1 MPVSES
7 QKAAA
12 ARYEAKN
19 YEKITLRVKK
29 SEVRRLRSLAAASGK
44 SLNAYVLD
52 RALSDPV
59 PVSDPVVRAPAQ
71 DRSALNNYLKAM
83 EKLKGN

>member
-12 ARYEAKN
+12 ARYEART
-19 YEKITLRVKK
+19 YDKITLRVKK
-29 SEVRRLRSLAAASGK
+29 SEARRLRSLAAAAGK

-52 RALSDPV
+52 RALADPV

-71 DRSALNNYLKAM
+71 DRSALDNYLKAM
-83 EKLKGN
+83 KKLKGN

>member
-12 ARYEAKN
+12 ARYEAKT

-52 RALSDPV
+52 RALADPV
-59 PVSDPVVRAPAQ
+59 PEEPTAVR
-71 DRSALNNYLKAM
+71 DRSALDNYLRAM
-83 EKLKGN
+83 EKFKGN

>member
-44 SLNAYVLD
+44 SLNAFILD
-52 RALSDPV
+52 RALADPV
-59 PVSDPVVRAPAQ
+59 REEPAAVR
-71 DRSALNNYLKAM
+71 DRSALDNYLKAM
-83 EKLKGN
+83 EKFKSN

>member
-44 SLNAYVLD
+44 SLNAFILD
-52 RALSDPV
+52 RALADPV
-59 PVSDPVVRAPAQ
+59 REEPAAVR
-71 DRSALNNYLKAM
+71 DRSALDNYLKAM

>member
-52 RALSDPV
+52 RALADPV
-59 PVSDPVVRAPAQ
+59 REEPAAVR
-71 DRSALNNYLKAM
+71 DRSGLDNYLKAM

>member
-19 YEKITLRVKK
+19 DEKITLRVKK

-44 SLNAYVLD
+44 SLNAYILD
-52 RALSDPV
+52 RALADPV
-59 PVSDPVVRAPAQ
+59 REEPAAVR
-71 DRSALNNYLKAM
+71 DRSALDNYLKAM
-83 EKLKGN
+83 EKFKSN

>member
-12 ARYEAKN
+12 ARYEART
-19 YEKITLRVKK
+19 YDKITLRVKK
-29 SEVRRLRSLAAASGK
+29 SEARRLRSLAAASGK

-52 RALSDPV
+52 RALADPV
-59 PVSDPVVRAPAQ
+59 REEPAAVR
-71 DRSALNNYLKAM
+71 DRSALDNYLKAM

>member
-52 RALSDPV
+52 RALADPV
-59 PVSDPVVRAPAQ
+59 REEPAAVR
-71 DRSALNNYLKAM
+71 DRSALDNYLRAM
-83 EKLKGN
+83 EKFKSN

>member
-52 RALSDPV
+52 RALADPV
-59 PVSDPVVRAPAQ
+59 REEPAAVR
-71 DRSALNNYLKAM
+71 DRSALDNYLKAM
-83 EKLKGN
+83 EKLKSN

>member
-52 RALSDPV
+52 RALADPV
-59 PVSDPVVRAPAQ
+59 REEPAAVR
-71 DRSALNNYLKAM
+71 DRSALDNYLKAI

>member
-44 SLNAYVLD
+44 SLNAFILD
-52 RALSDPV
+52 RALADPV
-59 PVSDPVVRAPAQ
+59 REEPAAVR
-71 DRSALNNYLKAM
+71 DRSALDNYLKAI

>member
-29 SEVRRLRSLAAASGK
+29 SEVQRLRSLAAASGK

-52 RALSDPV
+52 RALADPV
-59 PVSDPVVRAPAQ
+59 PVSDPVARAPAQ

>member
-29 SEVRRLRSLAAASGK
+29 SEARRLRSLAAASGK
-44 SLNAYVLD
+44 SLNAFILD
-52 RALSDPV
+52 RALADPV
-59 PVSDPVVRAPAQ
+59 PDERPAVR
-71 DRSALNNYLKAM
+71 DRSALDNYLKAM

>member
-44 SLNAYVLD
+44 SLNAFILD
-52 RALSDPV
+52 RALADPV
-59 PVSDPVVRAPAQ
+59 HEEPAAVRE
-71 DRSALNNYLKAM
+71 RSGLDNYLRAM
-83 EKLKGN
+83 EKFKSN

>member
-29 SEVRRLRSLAAASGK
+29 SEVRRLRSLAAAEGK

-52 RALSDPV
+52 RALADPV
-59 PVSDPVVRAPAQ
+59 REEPAAVR
-71 DRSALNNYLKAM
+71 DRSALDNYLKAI

>member
-52 RALSDPV
+52 RALADPV
-59 PVSDPVVRAPAQ
+59 REEPAAVR
-71 DRSALNNYLKAM
+71 DRSALDNYLRAM
-83 EKLKGN
+83 EKLKSN

>member
-12 ARYEAKN
+12 ARYEAKT
-19 YEKITLRVKK
+19 YDKITLRVKK

-44 SLNAYVLD
+44 SLNAFILD
-52 RALSDPV
+52 RALADPV
-59 PVSDPVVRAPAQ
+59 PEERAPVR
-71 DRSALNNYLKAM
+71 DRSALDNYLKAM

>member
-44 SLNAYVLD
+44 SLNAFVLD
-52 RALSDPV
+52 RALSDP
-59 PVSDPVVRAPAQ
+59 DPVVRAPAQ
-71 DRSALNNYLKAM
+71 DRSALDNYLKAM

>member
-29 SEVRRLRSLAAASGK
+29 SEVRRLRSMAAASGK

-52 RALSDPV
+52 RALADPV
-59 PVSDPVVRAPAQ
+59 REEPAAVR
-71 DRSALNNYLKAM
+71 DRSALDNYLKAM

>member
-52 RALSDPV
+52 RALADPV
-59 PVSDPVVRAPAQ
+59 REEPAAVR
-71 DRSALNNYLKAM
+71 DRSALDNYLKAM

>member
-19 YEKITLRVKK
+19 YDKITLRVKK

-59 PVSDPVVRAPAQ
+59 REEPAAVR
-71 DRSALNNYLKAM
+71 DRSALDNYLRAM
-83 EKLKGN
+83 EKFKSN

>member
-12 ARYEAKN
+12 ARYEART
-19 YEKITLRVKK
+19 YDKITLRVKK
-29 SEVRRLRSLAAASGK
+29 SEARRLRSLAAASGK

-52 RALSDPV
+52 RALADPV

-71 DRSALNNYLKAM
+71 DRSALDNYLKAM
-83 EKLKGN
+83 KKLKGN